1 MRDQGMVLV
10 DINYSYT
17 NHIID
22 SAPEFCVARK
32 GTTAAEVK
40 GDPLKVQAG
49 TAGQAA
55 ASRSRAK
62 GTRVFINPTLS

>member
-22 SAPEFCVARK
+22 SAPGFSVARK
-32 GTTAAEVK
+32 GRPTLEVK
-40 GDPLKVQAG
+40 GDPLRVQAG
-49 TAGQAA
+49 KAGHAA
-55 ASRSRAK
+55 TSRSEVK
-62 GTRVFINPTLS
+62 GTRVCINPTLP